1 MLVSGEAQM
10 TNYPMDQAMQA
21 AMRDGS
27 LVIMGSPLNRAL
39 FAMMTRNDIKSV
51 RDLKGKTNRR
61 QPDSATRPTALR
73 WQFSAKYGIGPRD
86 VEWVPLGTDGNGRVA
101 ALVSGRIDATMVP
114 PPAYFKLEP
123 QGFKEIANLA
133 DNADLYAPLAYVF
146 KKSEIAANPKLPELM
161 IKAQAEAIK
170 RYYDDKAMAM
180 KAYGVYDTQTPADI
194 ERIYDHDRKAN
205 TYERVPYVLAPAVQ
219 YIVDHQADANIAAQ
233 MKAYDFHKVIDN
245 SVVERL
251 VREHFFEQ
259 LFGPGIKAEEDSKGE
274 TGFQVDWTSMA
285 EIVLG
290 IGSSHGPLLSTP
302 PEQWDLR
309 AQADRENKK
318 HWYRGKT
325 YDYET
330 LLRERAPGFA
340 AEVTVESRR
349 ERFHAVSP
357 GHGSARAKI
366 QGSRSRSRRDPGER
380 SARVFR

>member
-1 MLVSGEAQM
+1 MKTLLCAAILLALPAFGQTRDITINYPAKAPANWPIFLAKEGGYYQEYGLNAKLVFAVHPAGIAMLVSGEAQM

-39 FAMMTRNDIKSV
+39 FAMMTRKDIQSL
-51 RDLKGKTNRR
+51 RDLKGKKIGVS
-61 QPDSATRPTALR
+61 QIGDPPYSFAV
-73 WQFSAKYGIGPRD
+73 GILGKAGLGPRD

-170 RYYDDKAMAM
+170 RYYDDKALAI

-219 YIVDHQADANIAAQ
+219 YIVEHQADANIAAQ

-259 LFGPGIKAEEDSKGE
+259 LFGPGIKAEQDSKGKLA
-274 TGFQVDWTSMA
+274 F
-285 EIVLG
+285 
-290 IGSSHGPLLSTP
+290 
-302 PEQWDLR
+302 
-309 AQADRENKK
+309 K
-318 HWYRGKT
+318 
-325 YDYET
+325 
-330 LLRERAPGFA
+330 
-340 AEVTVESRR
+340 
-349 ERFHAVSP
+349 
-357 GHGSARAKI
+357 
-366 QGSRSRSRRDPGER
+366 
-380 SARVFR
+380 